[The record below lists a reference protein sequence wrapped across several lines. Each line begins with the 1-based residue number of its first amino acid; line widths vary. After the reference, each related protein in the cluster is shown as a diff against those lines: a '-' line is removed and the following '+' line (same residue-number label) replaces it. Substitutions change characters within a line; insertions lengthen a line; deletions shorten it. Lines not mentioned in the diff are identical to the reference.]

1 MEKLNRMC
9 ADCLKLG
16 NGCNGTT
23 CQVWTGCVRKV
34 TATHSAASPYIP
46 IMPRADLE
54 EKGVNIDAAR
64 RAAR

>member
-34 TATHSAASPYIP
+34 TAALH
-46 IMPRADLE
+46 DKE
-54 EKGVNIDAAR
+54 ENT
-64 RAAR
+64 